1 MKFNKQ
7 QKSLLMK
14 GNSFNDIQSIKEL
27 GLYNLYEEL
36 CSFFY
41 EKYGSASS
49 IRFRSRPLEAVNMYG
64 VSFFDDIPTET
75 TEEINE
81 FYLKD
86 DIYLGIDIRIDQ
98 ENSDGKGVY
107 EIDDDD
113 MAWNLTELEFAIQ
126 DIIDNLYRLYF
137 KNGFKTFKLSEI
149 DVNGKPWSK
158 RISLIIG

>member
-1 MKFNKQ
+1 
-7 QKSLLMK
+7 
-14 GNSFNDIQSIKEL
+14 
-27 GLYNLYEEL
+27 
-36 CSFFY
+36 
-41 EKYGSASS
+41 
-49 IRFRSRPLEAVNMYG
+49 MYG
-64 VSFFDDIPTET
+64 VSFFNNIPTET

-98 ENSDGKGVY
+98 ENSDDKGVY

-126 DIIDNLYRLYF
+126 DIINNLYWLYL
-137 KNGFKTFKLSEI
+137 KNGFKTFELNEI